1 MFKNPPNVN
10 PGGKDL
16 TADPKRSEAEQKL
29 KEAMTN
35 FINARTAVDNLLREK
50 RVVRRYLTISDSY
63 DVL

>member
-10 PGGKDL
+10 PLGKDL
-16 TADPKRSEAEQKL
+16 TAVPKLSEAEQKL

-50 RVVRRYLTISDSY
+50 
-63 DVL
+63 